1 METSSSLSPPRPK
14 VKRKFGLVEIEKVL
28 SMRNT
33 RSLPRFTV
41 ISSMKRAGMKP
52 PVVMSSCMPF
62 EFGCLIITWP
72 SNKGVVESAGGKV
85 FTSIL
90 PRLAFSLSGSLACM
104 APQPP
109 EERDRLC
116 CASIPP
122 RWSCAVI
129 SFPLEFGEGRGDVP
143 HVIVIEQLPG
153 VAVLE
158 ACGLGRFFQGPAFL
172 DQFAHV
178 GGKIGEIPL
187 LGIERRWQLH
197 GVRTVAWD
205 HARRLPLLQIVDH
218 REPADNRAV
227 EGRHGTEN
235 RRSPRNTVPV
245 AESVTI
251 KSLSV

>member
-1 METSSSLSPPRPK
+1 
-14 VKRKFGLVEIEKVL
+14 
-28 SMRNT
+28 MRNT

-41 ISSMKRAGMKP
+41 ISLMKRAGMKP

-62 EFGCLIITWP
+62 EFGC
-72 SNKGVVESAGGKV
+72 KGVVESAGGKV

-90 PRLAFSLSGSLACM
+90 PRSAFSLSGSLACM

-153 VAVLE
+153 VAVLFE
-158 ACGLGRFFQGPAFL
+158 ACGLGRFF
-172 DQFAHV
+172 
-178 GGKIGEIPL
+178 
-187 LGIERRWQLH
+187 
-197 GVRTVAWD
+197 
-205 HARRLPLLQIVDH
+205 
-218 REPADNRAV
+218 
-227 EGRHGTEN
+227 
-235 RRSPRNTVPV
+235 
-245 AESVTI
+245 
-251 KSLSV
+251 